1 MYLHLLR
8 QQSFLK
14 EIKMNP
20 SVPGFLFPFMELGIF
35 AALAA
40 LLFGLNRSLTAANWP
55 TPDRRRTVSS
65 AVALLSAFY
74 LAALLPSR
82 SEFYGTASKIPT
94 IQFGVLIP
102 IIAGIL
108 LFSTWRP
115 LRRVIEA
122 VPQEWLVGVQLYR
135 IEGAIFL
142 VLYAM
147 GRLPAAF
154 ALPAGVGDI
163 LVGLLAPVVALAQIR
178 KWPNANSLLR
188 AWNILGLTDLVVA
201 LTTGFLTSPSPL
213 QKLAFDAPNVL
224 IGRYP
229 LVMVPVFLVPIAILL
244 HLASLQKLRQTE
256 TVQRTLHPIVATERG

>member
-1 MYLHLLR
+1 MYLHLLNQPFR
-8 QQSFLK
+8 K

-20 SVPGFLFPFMELGIF
+20 SVPDFLFPFMELGTF
-35 AALAA
+35 ATLAA
-40 LLFGLNRSLTAANWP
+40 VLFGLNRSLTAGNWP
-55 TPDRRRTVSS
+55 TSNRRRTVWS
-65 AVALLSAFY
+65 AAALLAAFY

-94 IQFGVLIP
+94 VQYGVLIP

-122 VPQEWLVGVQLYR
+122 VPQQWLVGVQLYR

-154 ALPAGVGDI
+154 ALPAGAGDV

-178 KWPNANSLLR
+178 KWPQANSLLR
-188 AWNILGLTDLVVA
+188 VWNLLGLADLVVA

-213 QKLAFDAPNVL
+213 QKFAFDASNVL

-229 LVMVPVFLVPIAILL
+229 LVMVPVFLVPLAILL

-256 TVQRTLHPIVATERG
+256 AVQRVRQPIAIF

>member
-1 MYLHLLR
+1 MYLHLLNQPFR
-8 QQSFLK
+8 K

-20 SVPGFLFPFMELGIF
+20 SVPDFLFPFMELGTF
-35 AALAA
+35 ATLAA
-40 LLFGLNRSLTAANWP
+40 VLFGLNRSLTAGNWP
-55 TPDRRRTVSS
+55 TSNRRRTVWS
-65 AVALLSAFY
+65 AAALLAAFY

-94 IQFGVLIP
+94 VQYGVLIP

-122 VPQEWLVGVQLYR
+122 VPQQWLVGVQLYR

-154 ALPAGVGDI
+154 ALPAGAGDV

-178 KWPNANSLLR
+178 KWPQANSLLR
-188 AWNILGLTDLVVA
+188 VWNLLGLADLVVA

-213 QKLAFDAPNVL
+213 QKFAFDASNVL

-229 LVMVPVFLVPIAILL
+229 LVMVPVFLVPLAILL

-256 TVQRTLHPIVATERG
+256 AAQRTLHPIVAIERG